1 MENSLVAF
9 LGMTV
14 VANTERVVRQLS
26 FIMPFIWWGKAVS

>member
-1 MENSLVAF
+1 MEIRLRSF

-26 FIMPFIWWGKAVS
+26 FIMPFLVGKGG